1 MKISKKSMV
10 FDIIYNP
17 KNTKLLNNSKKLGLK
32 TSNGIKMN
40 TIQADIAL
48 NMLLKNLWVKYIS
61 EKFMK
66 IV

>member
-17 KNTKLLNNSKKLGLK
+17 KNTKLLNYSKKLGLK

-48 NMLLKNLWVKYIS
+48 NMLLKTY
-61 EKFMK
+61 E
-66 IV
+66 